1 MLAFTHSI
9 IIYLLLMI
17 SLTVVIFRWN
27 ILWYFIWLPIKI
39 PRNLYI
45 LYCILRP
52 CYPALLWHHKLIQ
65 WHNDYLNWRLVFLLN
80 LKIIFLTTSLYHIA
94 SIFAILNNNNN
105 MYYFIR
111 EGSSLCTI
119 IFTQNKKGTRR
130 ETCFHR
136 MKDVLPLFIRL
147 SHKLC
152 YYFRVRYVL
161 YILTLYH
168 VTSDST
174 SVVRLHVKKGHVRV
188 NHYSRLFCV

>member
-39 PRNLYI
+39 PSNLYI

-147 SHKLC
+147 SKGCLISCVTILESDMCCIFWLC
-152 YYFRVRYVL
+152 IMLHLTAPVL
-161 YILTLYH
+161 C
-168 VTSDST
+168 DCMW
-174 SVVRLHVKKGHVRV
+174 KKVM
-188 NHYSRLFCV
+188 SE